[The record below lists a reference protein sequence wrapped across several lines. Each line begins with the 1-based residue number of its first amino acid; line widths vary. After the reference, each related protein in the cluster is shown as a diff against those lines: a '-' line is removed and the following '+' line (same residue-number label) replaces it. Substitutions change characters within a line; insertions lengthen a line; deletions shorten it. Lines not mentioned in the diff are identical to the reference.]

1 MINFTHLY
9 SISNIYEFKSNQKQF
24 KSNHYKFESKYKSNP
39 TKVLLTACYS
49 CRPRELTGSVGVTG
63 TRKRK
68 TEISTVW
75 NQVVT
80 IKYLDKNIRYYCTE
94 RKESYIS
101 VCWYLNEDLATP
113 LSVTLCARPVVW
125 NCSYSQQH
133 LHPPEP
139 GLRRCGGNTRD
150 LMQQLCLKR

>member
-1 MINFTHLY
+1 MINFTHLN

-39 TKVLLTACYS
+39 TKVLLTACYT

-101 VCWYLNEDLATP
+101 VCWYIKRMRTLKPPWVLHCAPGQSSGTVLTP
-113 LSVTLCARPVVW
+113 SNTSTHLGQDSGDVAEIPEIW
-125 NCSYSQQH
+125 CS
-133 LHPPEP
+133 
-139 GLRRCGGNTRD
+139 N
-150 LMQQLCLKR
+150 